1 MSVPSVLDYAR
12 SHGLALDHTAEDL
25 FDALPCSPL
34 VMSEDEAELPEPDFS
49 LFANEL
55 LEPKLQI
62 SQKGGILLAESIRDP
77 PVVID
82 WDHFLP
88 DRHRVRKLKIEEP
101 VLVGDHQTDFLRFK
115 RLAAS
120 QRNADQYLETCSLIS
135 STSDHDLEKEWDDI
149 QSGNAVRR
157 VENELADE
165 RCHTTKEALIHLSC
179 LLKNNLTDE
188 TKDEILKGFFPSCE
202 VRSDARRCLVLFDS
216 RQRPRERSVTP
227 TLVQEEHSPEPY
239 VPSSPD
245 LDFPLRSDEHVDLDN
260 LLRQVEREMQE
271 TDQIHSDRAS
281 DLSPEKFA
289 ATKHLLQAART
300 RPDVKNIYA
309 ETIYLSDAGTRQA
322 RKRLNRLEF
331 DAPIVSSSS
340 LIERTSEDTTITSS
354 LHSTGSSPLS
364 QQQQEF
370 HSNNPIAPPRA
381 DSPDVDDPLYLSLT
395 NGKAESPYSGSLD
408 GLLPCSGFRAVE
420 DEFDNILDQDLPEEF
435 LRLAEVARYEV
446 DAMLEEDKTFA
457 AERLWKH
464 PVPQLDGIL
473 ISAPWSDH
481 QDNFLASKL
490 DEMSLVPSDEV
501 DSQKDEQLNWQPIPL
516 HLMKLGLDDEIED
529 NGQLHKWLEPPK
541 TVTKSEQ
548 LIYKKPGLRLL
559 DAEEES
565 DDELEEDS
573 DLLTEMR
580 MPPQATV
587 PAKRLEHGF
596 DPQFNLVIK
605 KTCMPRVEDLD
616 RLRPQSSSTSSLGG
630 FSISSALDTFLDLRG
645 GKFKRVAVP
654 ESASGTKLELAE
666 DPIEQT
672 QSDENDCVD
681 SRCILASKPL
691 PIPTDSTSGTMKVP
705 RTAEQ
710 EIYQDA
716 TEDQPQLM
724 KLDRCRTVVIET
736 AILQSYAS
744 VVNFLETFGGD
755 RLNIVYGEMNKI
767 GRDHCG
773 SAAPDM
779 ILNPMTALILTN
791 VQALSQK
798 SLPGQAAAGQ
808 NTVRSRVR
816 NLAQDYHRVLVVI
829 TTPNP
834 NPDSASLQAQVD
846 AMATFTGYC
855 ASLCG
860 EHTLAVTPTWVI
872 SRPDVRTIDEALNKT
887 LWNLICRYAFPETDP
902 TMGAQH
908 VVDAVAL
915 TNEESH
921 WEQFL
926 RRAGLNPMAA
936 QIVLG
941 SLRRRGTSEGEHAQG
956 WGLRELVRMLP
967 GERRA
972 MLTEAL
978 GSKMTERLDLV
989 LDREWR

>member
-1 MSVPSVLDYAR
+1 MSAPSVLDYAR

-25 FDALPCSPL
+25 SNSLPCPPL
-34 VMSEDEAELPEPDFS
+34 VMFEDEAELPEPDFS

-101 VLVGDHQTDFLRFK
+101 VLVGDHQADFLRFQ
-115 RLAAS
+115 RETAS
-120 QRNADQYLETCSLIS
+120 HRNADQYLETCSLIS
-135 STSDHDLEKEWDDI
+135 STSDQDLEKEWDDI
-149 QSGNAVRR
+149 QSGNAARR

-188 TKDEILKGFFPSCE
+188 TKDEIIKGFFPSCE
-202 VRSDARRCLVLFDS
+202 K
-216 RQRPRERSVTP
+216 PRARSVTP

-245 LDFPLRSDEHVDLDN
+245 LDFPLRSDEDVDLDN

-271 TDQIHSDRAS
+271 TDQILSDRAS
-281 DLSPEKFA
+281 DPSPQKLA

-309 ETIYLSDAGTRQA
+309 ETIFLSDAGTRQA
-322 RKRLNRLEF
+322 RKGPNSFGF
-331 DAPIVSSSS
+331 DVPIVSSSS
-340 LIERTSEDTTITSS
+340 PIERTSDDTTITSP
-354 LHSTGSSPLS
+354 LHSTDPSPLS
-364 QQQQEF
+364 QQEQGF
-370 HSNNPIAPPRA
+370 HASNTIAPLPA
-381 DSPDVDDPLYLSLT
+381 DNPERDGPLHLSLT
-395 NGKAESPYSGSLD
+395 S
-408 GLLPCSGFRAVE
+408 
-420 DEFDNILDQDLPEEF
+420 EF
-435 LRLAEVARYEV
+435 LRLAEVARHEV
-446 DAMLEEDKTFA
+446 AAMLEENKTFA

-464 PVPQLDGIL
+464 PVPQLDDIL
-473 ISAPWSDH
+473 IRAPWSDH

-490 DEMSLVPSDEV
+490 DETTLVPFDEA
-501 DSQKDEQLNWQPIPL
+501 DSQKNEQLNWQPIPS

-548 LIYKKPGLRLL
+548 LIYKEPGLRLL
-559 DAEEES
+559 DTEDES

-596 DPQFNLVIK
+596 DPKFNLVIK
-605 KTCMPRVEDLD
+605 KTCIPRVEDLD
-616 RLRPQSSSTSSLGG
+616 RLRPESSSTSSLGG

-666 DPIEQT
+666 DPIQQT
-672 QSDENDCVD
+672 QSDENECVD
-681 SRCILASKPL
+681 SRCISASKRL
-691 PIPTDSTSGTMKVP
+691 PIPTDSTSGTVKVQP
-705 RTAEQ
+705 TAEQ
-710 EIYQDA
+710 EVCQDA

-755 RLNIVYGEMNKI
+755 RLNIVYRDLNKI
-767 GRDHCG
+767 GRDHCV

-779 ILNPMTALILTN
+779 ILNPTTALILTN
-791 VQALSQK
+791 LQALSQK
-798 SLPGQAAAGQ
+798 GLPGQAAAGQ

-816 NLAQDYHRVLVVI
+816 NLVKEYHRVLVAI

-834 NPDSASLQAQVD
+834 NPDGASLQAQVD
-846 AMATFTGYC
+846 AMATFTGFC

-860 EHTLAVTPTWVI
+860 EDTLAVTPLWVI
-872 SRPDVRTIDEALNKT
+872 PRPAARTIDEALNKM

-915 TNEESH
+915 TNEESP

-936 QIVLG
+936 QVVLE
-941 SLRRRGTSEGEHAQG
+941 SLRRQGTSEGEHARG
-956 WGLRELVRMLP
+956 WSLRELVQMLP
-967 GERRA
+967 EERRA
-972 MLTEAL
+972 MLTETL